1 MAKDYL
7 GLFDTPPSR
16 AETRLGLV
24 IVGLLFFAVLVIF
37 PVRNVQWAEI
47 QAFVPSMN
55 AAMFVANLIIAT
67 LLYAQAVIVRSR
79 ALTFRASGYVF
90 IAALLIPYTLTF
102 PGAFAED
109 GLLGAGPNSTAWMGF
124 TWRAAFPA
132 AVLIY
137 VWLKQADVAVQP
149 GAKRPRIAYSIVGS
163 IIAAAGIATLTTLG
177 HDLLPPYFVNRIEAV
192 PSTLL
197 IANGVV
203 IFLTAGA
210 IIAVFRSRRSVL
222 DGWLVA
228 ALAAWLMQSLLN
240 LQLQARF
247 TIGFYTLFM
256 MMMVATVIMLLALVA
271 ESSRLYVRLAL
282 STSAQTRERDARL
295 MSMNAMAAASF
306 QEVGQ
311 PLSAML
317 SSAMASKGWLTRPQ
331 PDREKAIESLDD
343 AIAAAQRTFEM
354 MKSVRTRF
362 TDKPGGGKEFCING
376 VVRETALSM
385 DRELAARKLS
395 LQFDLDESL
404 PAVLGDRTQIQRV
417 LSYLMAKLFE
427 SPHAEQG
434 NSGRI
439 LLRTAASDGRY
450 LILDLS
456 DSENIGTDEEMEQ
469 LFESVFDAK
478 DANALG
484 LSLCKT
490 IIEDHAGYLFVS
502 QGTTRGTMF
511 RLKLPLSQ
519 PLGEE
524 A

>member
-1 MAKDYL
+1 ML
-7 GLFDTPPSR
+7 
-16 AETRLGLV
+16 
-24 IVGLLFFAVLVIF
+24 
-37 PVRNVQWAEI
+37 
-47 QAFVPSMN
+47 
-55 AAMFVANLIIAT
+55 
-67 LLYAQAVIVRSR
+67 
-79 ALTFRASGYVF
+79 
-90 IAALLIPYTLTF
+90 
-102 PGAFAED
+102 
-109 GLLGAGPNSTAWMGF
+109 
-124 TWRAAFPA
+124 
-132 AVLIY
+132 
-137 VWLKQADVAVQP
+137 
-149 GAKRPRIAYSIVGS
+149 
-163 IIAAAGIATLTTLG
+163 
-177 HDLLPPYFVNRIEAV
+177 
-192 PSTLL
+192 
-197 IANGVV
+197 
-203 IFLTAGA
+203 A
-210 IIAVFRSRRSVL
+210 IIGHEWLPHYYLDEREVSYWNAVTYELVTFNLLAVGALVLFRRRKSVL
-222 DGWLVA
+222 DTWLLVA
-228 ALAAWLMQSLLN
+228 LSAWLIQSLLIMT
-240 LQLQARF
+240 LEARF
-247 TIGFYTLFM
+247 TAGWYYLYFLMLFSDLVVM
-256 MMMVATVIMLLALVA
+256 IALIA
-271 ESSRLYVRLAL
+271 ESNRLYVKLAL
-282 STSAQTRERDARL
+282 STSAQSRERDARL

-376 VVRETALSM
+376 LVRETALSM

-427 SPHAEQG
+427 SPDAEQG

-439 LLRTAASDGRY
+439 LLRTAATDARY

-469 LFESVFDAK
+469 FFESVFDAK
-478 DANALG
+478 DATALG

-490 IIEDHAGYLFVS
+490 IIEDHAGYLFAS

-519 PLGEE
+519 PLSEE